1 MGMIN
6 NQMNIMGNNMMNS
19 QNMMN
24 NQNMMNSQ
32 NMMNNQMNNI
42 QQQTQKPDPFA
53 GLTLNNMNK
62 KTENNNSNNNPFNF
76 I

>member
-1 MGMIN
+1 
-6 NQMNIMGNNMMNS
+6 
-19 QNMMN
+19 MN